1 MLKRDPASRRD
12 EEPVGAGVGAGGDV
26 AAGGGV
32 AAELVVVAAAAVVV
46 VVAVVVGVVA
56 VGEGACASF
65 SRRQSPGPWTGDP

>member
-32 AAELVVVAAAAVVV
+32 AAELVVVAAAVVV